1 MYHRTAALID
11 LDAMAYNIDRIRE
24 KIGGETKLL
33 GVIKADAYGHGAVS
47 IGKYFEK
54 DFDFYGVACI
64 EEALELKKAGIEIPI
79 LILGYVSPYVY
90 EDIVKYDIRIPVFTL
105 ETAKALSEEACRQ
118 NKTVKFHFAVD
129 TGMSRIGMQVSDES
143 ADMCREICNMKN
155 IEARE
160 AIARVNEEANLNIQL
175 VLDEPRAF
183 TGFKARLVNF
193 TNVRNYLALV
203 GPECKELDGILGYYG
218 EQLVL
223 LAQSLGLNSCWVG
236 GTFKVV
242 NRAYNVD
249 LGQKLAAV
257 VALGYGA
264 TQGVPHRS
272 KAPQEVAPGYD
283 GAPEWFKRGVD
294 AALLAPTALNQQKF
308 SFSLDGEENDVP
320 VVRASTKR
328 GAFTQMD
335 LGIAQCH
342 FEIGAGNALYRW
354 AE

>member
-1 MYHRTAALID
+1 MAALQPD
-11 LDAMAYNIDRIRE
+11 PCA
-24 KIGGETKLL
+24 LL
-33 GVIKADAYGHGAVS
+33 PFS
-47 IGKYFEK
+47 
-54 DFDFYGVACI
+54 
-64 EEALELKKAGIEIPI
+64 AGQLTP
-79 LILGYVSPYVY
+79 
-90 EDIVKYDIRIPVFTL
+90 
-105 ETAKALSEEACRQ
+105 
-118 NKTVKFHFAVD
+118 
-129 TGMSRIGMQVSDES
+129 MQ
-143 ADMCREICNMKN
+143 A
-155 IEARE
+155 IEARHAVRSYTDE
-160 AIARVNEEANLNIQL
+160 PLAPEAVEVLQKAIALVNEEANLNIQL

-203 GPECKELDGILGYYG
+203 GPECKELDGIVGYYG

-236 GTFKVV
+236 GTYKVV

-257 VALGYGA
+257 VTLGYGA
-264 TQGVPHRS
+264 SQGVPHRS

-308 SFSLDGEENDVP
+308 SFSLGGDENDVP

-354 AE
+354 SE

>member
-1 MYHRTAALID
+1 MAALQPD
-11 LDAMAYNIDRIRE
+11 PCA
-24 KIGGETKLL
+24 LL
-33 GVIKADAYGHGAVS
+33 PFS
-47 IGKYFEK
+47 
-54 DFDFYGVACI
+54 
-64 EEALELKKAGIEIPI
+64 AGQLTP
-79 LILGYVSPYVY
+79 
-90 EDIVKYDIRIPVFTL
+90 
-105 ETAKALSEEACRQ
+105 
-118 NKTVKFHFAVD
+118 
-129 TGMSRIGMQVSDES
+129 MQ
-143 ADMCREICNMKN
+143 A
-155 IEARE
+155 IEARHAVRSYTDE
-160 AIARVNEEANLNIQL
+160 PLAPEAVEVLQKAIALVNEEANLNIQL

-203 GPECKELDGILGYYG
+203 GPECKELDGIVGYYG

-236 GTFKVV
+236 GTYKVV

-294 AALLAPTALNQQKF
+294 AALMP
-308 SFSLDGEENDVP
+308 P
-320 VVRASTKR
+320 
-328 GAFTQMD
+328 
-335 LGIAQCH
+335 
-342 FEIGAGNALYRW
+342 
-354 AE
+354 

>member
-1 MYHRTAALID
+1 MAALQPD
-11 LDAMAYNIDRIRE
+11 PCA
-24 KIGGETKLL
+24 LL
-33 GVIKADAYGHGAVS
+33 PFS
-47 IGKYFEK
+47 
-54 DFDFYGVACI
+54 
-64 EEALELKKAGIEIPI
+64 AGQLTP
-79 LILGYVSPYVY
+79 
-90 EDIVKYDIRIPVFTL
+90 
-105 ETAKALSEEACRQ
+105 
-118 NKTVKFHFAVD
+118 
-129 TGMSRIGMQVSDES
+129 MQ
-143 ADMCREICNMKN
+143 A
-155 IEARE
+155 IEARHAVRSYTDE
-160 AIARVNEEANLNIQL
+160 PLASEAVEVLQKAIALVNEEANLNIQL

-203 GPECKELDGILGYYG
+203 GPECKELDGIVGYYG

-236 GTFKVV
+236 GT
-242 NRAYNVD
+242 YNVD

-264 TQGVPHRS
+264 SQGVPHRS

-342 FEIGAGNALYRW
+342 FEIGAGNVLYRW
-354 AE
+354 SE

>member
-1 MYHRTAALID
+1 MRVDKETFLLCYAGRGNFAERTSMAALQFD
-11 LDAMAYNIDRIRE
+11 PCA
-24 KIGGETKLL
+24 LL
-33 GVIKADAYGHGAVS
+33 PFS
-47 IGKYFEK
+47 
-54 DFDFYGVACI
+54 
-64 EEALELKKAGIEIPI
+64 AGQLTP
-79 LILGYVSPYVY
+79 
-90 EDIVKYDIRIPVFTL
+90 
-105 ETAKALSEEACRQ
+105 
-118 NKTVKFHFAVD
+118 
-129 TGMSRIGMQVSDES
+129 MQ
-143 ADMCREICNMKN
+143 A
-155 IEARE
+155 IEARHAVRSYTDE
-160 AIARVNEEANLNIQL
+160 PLASEAVEVLQKAIALVNEEANLNIQL

-203 GPECKELDGILGYYG
+203 GPECKELDGIVGYYG

-236 GTFKVV
+236 GTYKVV

-249 LGQKLAAV
+249 LGQKLTAL
-257 VALGYGA
+257 VALGYGTA
-264 TQGVPHRS
+264 PGVPHRS

-283 GAPEWFKRGVD
+283 EAPGWFRRGVD

-308 SFSLDGEENDVP
+308 SFALDGEEVDVP

>member
-1 MYHRTAALID
+1 M
-11 LDAMAYNIDRIRE
+11 
-24 KIGGETKLL
+24 
-33 GVIKADAYGHGAVS
+33 
-47 IGKYFEK
+47 
-54 DFDFYGVACI
+54 
-64 EEALELKKAGIEIPI
+64 
-79 LILGYVSPYVY
+79 
-90 EDIVKYDIRIPVFTL
+90 
-105 ETAKALSEEACRQ
+105 
-118 NKTVKFHFAVD
+118 
-129 TGMSRIGMQVSDES
+129 
-143 ADMCREICNMKN
+143 
-155 IEARE
+155 
-160 AIARVNEEANLNIQL
+160 NEEANLNIQL

-294 AALLAPTALNQQKF
+294 AALLAPTALNQQSSPSRLTAKRTTCRWCAHPP
-308 SFSLDGEENDVP
+308 SAARSP
-320 VVRASTKR
+320 RWISASPSVTSR
-328 GAFTQMD
+328 
-335 LGIAQCH
+335 
-342 FEIGAGNALYRW
+342 
-354 AE
+354 

>member
-1 MYHRTAALID
+1 M
-11 LDAMAYNIDRIRE
+11 
-24 KIGGETKLL
+24 
-33 GVIKADAYGHGAVS
+33 AVS
-47 IGKYFEK
+47 QL
-54 DFDFYGVACI
+54 DSC
-64 EEALELKKAGIEIPI
+64 ALLSFSAGQLTP
-79 LILGYVSPYVY
+79 
-90 EDIVKYDIRIPVFTL
+90 
-105 ETAKALSEEACRQ
+105 
-118 NKTVKFHFAVD
+118 
-129 TGMSRIGMQVSDES
+129 MQ
-143 ADMCREICNMKN
+143 A
-155 IEARE
+155 IEARHAVRSYTDE
-160 AIARVNEEANLNIQL
+160 PLAPEVVEVLQKAIARVNEEANLNIQL

-183 TGFKARLVNF
+183 AGFKARLVSF

-203 GPECKELDGILGYYG
+203 GPECRELDGIVGYYG

-236 GTFKVV
+236 GTYKMV

-249 LGQKLAAV
+249 LGQKLTAL
-257 VALGYGA
+257 VALGYG
-264 TQGVPHRS
+264 TTPGVPHRS

-283 GAPEWFKRGVD
+283 GAPGWFRRGVD

-308 SFSLDGEENDVP
+308 SFALDGEEVDVP

>member
-1 MYHRTAALID
+1 
-11 LDAMAYNIDRIRE
+11 
-24 KIGGETKLL
+24 
-33 GVIKADAYGHGAVS
+33 
-47 IGKYFEK
+47 
-54 DFDFYGVACI
+54 
-64 EEALELKKAGIEIPI
+64 
-79 LILGYVSPYVY
+79 
-90 EDIVKYDIRIPVFTL
+90 
-105 ETAKALSEEACRQ
+105 
-118 NKTVKFHFAVD
+118 
-129 TGMSRIGMQVSDES
+129 
-143 ADMCREICNMKN
+143 
-155 IEARE
+155 
-160 AIARVNEEANLNIQL
+160 ANLNIQL

-203 GPECKELDGILGYYG
+203 GPECKELDGIVGYYG

-236 GTFKVV
+236 GTYKVV

-308 SFSLDGEENDVP
+308 SFALADEEDVP
-320 VVRASTKR
+320 MVRASTRR

>member
-1 MYHRTAALID
+1 MAALQPD
-11 LDAMAYNIDRIRE
+11 PCA
-24 KIGGETKLL
+24 LL
-33 GVIKADAYGHGAVS
+33 PFS
-47 IGKYFEK
+47 
-54 DFDFYGVACI
+54 
-64 EEALELKKAGIEIPI
+64 AGQLTP
-79 LILGYVSPYVY
+79 
-90 EDIVKYDIRIPVFTL
+90 
-105 ETAKALSEEACRQ
+105 
-118 NKTVKFHFAVD
+118 
-129 TGMSRIGMQVSDES
+129 MQ
-143 ADMCREICNMKN
+143 A
-155 IEARE
+155 IEARHAVRSYTDEPLAPEAVEVLRE
-160 AIARVNEEANLNIQL
+160 AIASVNEEANLNIQL

-203 GPECKELDGILGYYG
+203 GPECKELDGIVGYYG

-236 GTFKVV
+236 GTYKVV

-249 LGQKLAAV
+249 LGQKLTAV

-264 TQGVPHRS
+264 TQGTPHRS
-272 KAPQEVAPGYD
+272 KAPQEVAPGYAD
-283 GAPEWFKRGVD
+283 APEWFQRGVD

-308 SFSLDGEENDVP
+308 SFALGVEEDGAP
-320 VVRASTKR
+320 VVRATTKR

-342 FEIGAGNALYRW
+342 FEIGAGPALYRW